1 MISTNRDFT
10 TGRFK
15 TDQSGLISDRERGRF
30 NNYFQKLIMKIIADN
45 KITYREFSNKFF
57 NYFINS
63 DLSSTQLQRHRNKLI
78 SAIVGKTKLGYKR
91 FKLIIDMFNI
101 KLDEDTLKEVE
112 IWRTMGPNAED
123 LRNQKFNSLTPI
135 KCLGR
140 LNGRYDTY
148 WKCKCDC
155 GKETVVSYKHIIS
168 GHTQSC
174 GCYRDEK
181 VAAIAAKYHVTHGMS
196 RTRIYHIWRG
206 MIERCGNMNSSHY
219 NNYGGRG
226 IVVCDR
232 WKDSFE
238 NFYEDMGD
246 RPEGMTIDR
255 TDNDGNY
262 EPGNCRWATPKEQQN
277 NRRKTLRFED
287 GDPICLWASNQ
298 GYNLDVIRYLYY
310 KGYTK
315 EQIIEKLNTLST
327 ENIDSE

>member
-1 MISTNRDFT
+1 MSTNNNRSLT
-10 TGRFK
+10 TGCFVTNHNEQLANRFVDK
-15 TDQSGLISDRERGRF
+15 H
-30 NNYFQKLIMKIIADN
+30 NNYFQRIIIDVIRR
-45 KITYREFSNKFF
+45 KKMTFLQFSNALFEALAHNDYSINQLI
-57 NYFINS
+57 NY
-63 DLSSTQLQRHRNKLI
+63 RNGIIK
-78 SAIVGKTKLGYKR
+78 AICGFKDFGYER
-91 FKLIIDMFNI
+91 FKFIMNDV
-101 KLDEDTLKEVE
+101 LKEE
-112 IWRTMGPNAED
+112 IED
-123 LRNQKFNSLTPI
+123 SDEIKHHLNLGKRSKDLCNQKFNSLTPI

-148 WKCKCDC
+148 WKCRCDC

-174 GCYRDEK
+174 GCYRNEK
-181 VAAIAAKYHVTHGMS
+181 VAAIAAKYHMTHGMS

-206 MIERCGNMNSSHY
+206 MIERCSNMNSSHY

-226 IVVCDR
+226 ITVCDR

-315 EQIIEKLNTLST
+315 EQITEKLNTIST
-327 ENIDSE
+327 ENIDSG